1 MNQDWTD
8 KLRERMAEYSEQ
20 PSDRVWEGIR
30 GKAGLPDRRSIP
42 VWLWGSCVAAV
53 LVAGIFLF
61 FRQDNGGAVD
71 LTADNVETVSVEKPR
86 DARMLASDAGQ
97 AAGGASVA
105 EPPAEANS
113 PAKSPGTVSPGVVEL
128 SAEAGGE
135 VIDAAAG
142 NQDGVEPAGGS
153 DSVAAPGSGA
163 DFAVSSLTVAESGSE
178 QADAWEKYLAENTER
193 RGRRRGHLSASIRGG
208 SFAAATS
215 REAIRLD
222 GVFGTNPLDAGVT
235 NAGWIDPE
243 MPQAGVFMLTDAA
256 ELEYSHK
263 MPVSI
268 GMSVR
273 YKFGKR
279 LGAESGLN
287 FSILSSDIV
296 SGGSKGEQTL
306 KYVGIPLKL
315 SFDLCSSRNF
325 NLYASAGGMLEK
337 AVGGKITMNYYR
349 NAQFIRTSG
358 YSVKPKELEWSV
370 NASVG
375 ASYDIL
381 PQLGV
386 FVEPG
391 VSCHFRS
398 NAPVRSIYTDR
409 PTNFSLGF
417 GLLWTFSHR

>member
-53 LVAGIFLF
+53 LAAGIFLF

-86 DARMLASDAGQ
+86 DARVLASDAGQ
-97 AAGGASVA
+97 AAGGDSVA

-113 PAKSPGTVSPGVVEL
+113 PENGPGTVSPGVAEL
-128 SAEAGGE
+128 SAEVGGE
-135 VIDAAAG
+135 VIDTADVDIPTDAG
-142 NQDGVEPAGGS
+142 QPAG
-153 DSVAAPGSGA
+153 DTDVAT
-163 DFAVSSLTVAESGSE
+163 SLTVAEAESE
-178 QADAWEKYLAENTER
+178 QADAWEKYLAENAEG
-193 RGRRRGHLSASIRGG
+193 RGRRRGHLSASIRSG
-208 SFAAATS
+208 SFAAATG
-215 REAIRLD
+215 RETIRMN
-222 GVFGTNPLDAGVT
+222 GMFGANPLDAGVT

-243 MPQAGVFMLTDAA
+243 MPEAGVFMLTDAA
-256 ELEYSHK
+256 ELEYFHK

-287 FSILSSDIV
+287 FSILSSDIEG
-296 SGGSKGEQTL
+296 GGSKGEQTL
-306 KYVGIPLKL
+306 KYVGIPLRL

-358 YSVKPKELEWSV
+358 HSVKPKELEWSV
-370 NASVG
+370 NASIG

-391 VSCHFRS
+391 VSYHFKS

-417 GLLWTFSHR
+417 GLLWTFAR

>member
-53 LVAGIFLF
+53 LAAGIFLF
-61 FRQDNGGAVD
+61 FNQDNGGAVD
-71 LTADNVETVSVEKPR
+71 LTADNVKTVSVEKPR
-86 DARMLASDAGQ
+86 DARVLASDAGQ
-97 AAGGASVA
+97 AAGGDSVA

-113 PAKSPGTVSPGVVEL
+113 PENGPGTVSPGVAEL
-128 SAEAGGE
+128 SAEVGGE
-135 VIDAAAG
+135 VIDTADVDIPTDAG
-142 NQDGVEPAGGS
+142 QPAG
-153 DSVAAPGSGA
+153 DTDVAT
-163 DFAVSSLTVAESGSE
+163 SLTVAEAESE
-178 QADAWEKYLAENTER
+178 QADAWEKYLAENAEGK
-193 RGRRRGHLSASIRGG
+193 GRRRGHLSASIRSG
-208 SFAAATS
+208 SFAAATG
-215 REAIRLD
+215 RETIRMN
-222 GVFGTNPLDAGVT
+222 GMFGANPLDAGVT

-243 MPQAGVFMLTDAA
+243 MPEAGVFMLTDAA
-256 ELEYSHK
+256 ELEYFHK

-287 FSILSSDIV
+287 FSILSSDIEG
-296 SGGSKGEQTL
+296 GGSKGEQTL
-306 KYVGIPLKL
+306 KYVGIPLRL

-358 YSVKPKELEWSV
+358 HSVKPKELEWSV
-370 NASVG
+370 NASIG

-391 VSCHFRS
+391 VSYHFKS

-417 GLLWTFSHR
+417 GLLWTFAR

>member
-53 LVAGIFLF
+53 LAAGIFLF

-86 DARMLASDAGQ
+86 DARVLASDAGQ
-97 AAGGASVA
+97 AAGGDSVA

-113 PAKSPGTVSPGVVEL
+113 PAKSPGTVSPGVAEL
-128 SAEAGGE
+128 SAEVGGE
-135 VIDAAAG
+135 VIDTADVDIPTDAG
-142 NQDGVEPAGGS
+142 QPAG
-153 DSVAAPGSGA
+153 DTDVAT
-163 DFAVSSLTVAESGSE
+163 SLTVAEAESE
-178 QADAWEKYLAENTER
+178 QADAWEKYLAENAEGK
-193 RGRRRGHLSASIRGG
+193 GRRRGHLSASIRSG
-208 SFAAATS
+208 SFAAATG
-215 REAIRLD
+215 RETIRVN
-222 GVFGTNPLDAGVT
+222 GMFGANPLDAGVT

-243 MPQAGVFMLTDAA
+243 MPEAGVFMLTDAA
-256 ELEYSHK
+256 ELEYFHK

-287 FSILSSDIV
+287 FSILSSDIEG
-296 SGGSKGEQTL
+296 GGSKGEQTL
-306 KYVGIPLKL
+306 KYVGIPLRL

-358 YSVKPKELEWSV
+358 HSVKPKELEWSV
-370 NASVG
+370 NASIG

-391 VSCHFRS
+391 VSYHFKS

-417 GLLWTFSHR
+417 GLLWTFAR

>member
-53 LVAGIFLF
+53 LAAGIFLF

-86 DARMLASDAGQ
+86 DARVLASDAGQ
-97 AAGGASVA
+97 AAGGDSVA

-113 PAKSPGTVSPGVVEL
+113 PAKSPGTVSPGVAEL
-128 SAEAGGE
+128 SAEVGGE
-135 VIDAAAG
+135 VIDTADVDIPTDAG
-142 NQDGVEPAGGS
+142 QPAG
-153 DSVAAPGSGA
+153 DTDVAT
-163 DFAVSSLTVAESGSE
+163 SLTVAEAESE
-178 QADAWEKYLAENTER
+178 QADAWEKYLAENAEG
-193 RGRRRGHLSASIRGG
+193 RGRRRGHLSASIRSG
-208 SFAAATS
+208 SFAAATG
-215 REAIRLD
+215 RETIRMN
-222 GVFGTNPLDAGVT
+222 GMFGANPLDAGVT

-243 MPQAGVFMLTDAA
+243 MPEAGVFMLTDAA
-256 ELEYSHK
+256 ELEYFHK

-287 FSILSSDIV
+287 FSILSSDIEG
-296 SGGSKGEQTL
+296 GGSKGEQTL
-306 KYVGIPLKL
+306 KYVGIPLRL

-358 YSVKPKELEWSV
+358 HSVKPKELEWSV
-370 NASVG
+370 NASIG

-391 VSCHFRS
+391 VSYHFKS

-417 GLLWTFSHR
+417 GLLWTFAR

>member
-53 LVAGIFLF
+53 LAAGIFLF

-86 DARMLASDAGQ
+86 DARVLASDAGQ
-97 AAGGASVA
+97 AAGGDSVA

-113 PAKSPGTVSPGVVEL
+113 PAKSPGTVSPGVAEL
-128 SAEAGGE
+128 SAEVGGE
-135 VIDAAAG
+135 VIDTADVDIPTDAG
-142 NQDGVEPAGGS
+142 QPAG
-153 DSVAAPGSGA
+153 DTDVAT
-163 DFAVSSLTVAESGSE
+163 SLTVAEAESE
-178 QADAWEKYLAENTER
+178 QADAWEKYLAENAEG
-193 RGRRRGHLSASIRGG
+193 RGRRRGHLSASIRSG
-208 SFAAATS
+208 SFAAATG
-215 REAIRLD
+215 RETIRMN
-222 GVFGTNPLDAGVT
+222 GMFGANPLDAGVT

-243 MPQAGVFMLTDAA
+243 MPEAGVFMLTDAA
-256 ELEYSHK
+256 ELEYFHK

-287 FSILSSDIV
+287 FSILSSDIEG
-296 SGGSKGEQTL
+296 GGSKGEQTL
-306 KYVGIPLKL
+306 KYVGIPLRL

-358 YSVKPKELEWSV
+358 HSVKPKELEWSV
-370 NASVG
+370 NASIG

-391 VSCHFRS
+391 VSYHFKS
-398 NAPVRSIYTDR
+398 NAPVRSIYIDR

-417 GLLWTFSHR
+417 GLLWTFAR